1 MINIVVSGRH
11 IDVGESLRS
20 HIEERL
26 QLAVAKYI
34 DRINTINVVVSKQ
47 GHSFR
52 IDISG
57 NLGTHSG
64 LTVKSRC
71 DAPDAYVAADEAIE
85 KVAKQ
90 LRRYKRQIT
99 NHHTKDPEEAL
110 QKIRSKYYVISNE
123 SEKEEAP
130 DNPVI
135 IAEDAS
141 HIEHLTVS
149 DALMRLDLGELPA
162 LVFINQANSRVN
174 VIYRRN
180 DGNIGW
186 IDPESNEMGS
196 IAA

>member
-20 HIEERL
+20 HIEEKL
-26 QLAVAKYI
+26 QAAVAKYI
-34 DRINTINVVVSKQ
+34 DRINTLNVVVSKQ
-47 GHSFR
+47 GHAFR
-52 IDISG
+52 VDISG

-64 LTVKSRC
+64 ITIKSRS
-71 DAPDAYVAADEAIE
+71 DAPDAYVAADEAID

-99 NHHTKDPEEAL
+99 NHHIKDPEAAL
-110 QKIRSKYYVISNE
+110 QKINSKYYVISNE
-123 SEKEEAP
+123 AEQEAP

-186 IDPESNEMGS
+186 IDPESFEEKS
-196 IAA
+196 LAA